1 MVLDILVAMKRLFV
15 LNIFF
20 LRLIKLVAD
29 TIYSI
34 FPDVKGVL
42 NLLMIEVPA
51 VIVNLTNQMLNT
63 DLVKVVVGKLE
74 ALVAYLPAVIEAIVD
89 LWAHV
94 IFPAYNDLVILL
106 NKLMKIKFTS
116 MFKQF
121 YE

>member
-1 MVLDILVAMKRLFV
+1 MLLVNDSL
-15 LNIFF
+15 
-20 LRLIKLVAD
+20 
-29 TIYSI
+29 YSI